1 MTSRTRRAASRCA
14 GLLLALLPALTAQ
27 AQQSRAP
34 AAQPAHATTKK
45 HKPAQHPKA
54 PPVVAA
60 RHGKPRKP
68 VHPAAPITTPKPKA
82 APAPAKAPAARP
94 ALPPNVGTVTH
105 LPLPR
110 YVSLRS
116 DEVNMRSG
124 PGERYPVL
132 WLYKRHELPVKI
144 EREFDVWRL
153 VEDMDGIKG
162 WVHAA
167 TVTGRRTFVIT
178 GTDDVPLRSEAAD
191 TSGAVAVLKPG
202 VVGRIL
208 ACDAGAA
215 WCRVQVGDYRG
226 FLPRASFWG
235 TDAGEAVAP

>member
-1 MTSRTRRAASRCA
+1 LGGGAH
-14 GLLLALLPALTAQ
+14 AQ
-27 AQQSRAP
+27 TTTTVH
-34 AAQPAHATTKK
+34 PAHLAGKATKAVA
-45 HKPAQHPKA
+45 HQHRTPI
-54 PPVVAA
+54 VVP
-60 RHGKPRKP
+60 RHGQPRKP
-68 VHPAAPITTPKPKA
+68 VHPAAPVAAPKPKA
-82 APAPAKAPAARP
+82 AAAKPAALARP
-94 ALPPNVGTVTH
+94 TLPPNIGTVTH

-132 WLYKRHELPVKI
+132 WLYKRKDLPVKI

-153 VEDMDGIKG
+153 VEDMDGVKG

-167 TVTGRRTFVIT
+167 TVTGRRSFVIT
-178 GTDDVPLRSEAAD
+178 GSDAATLRSDAD
-191 TSGAVAVLKPG
+191 DGAGAVAVLKPG
-202 VVGRIL
+202 VVGRVL

-226 FLPRASFWG
+226 YLPRTAFWG
-235 TDAGEAVAP
+235 TDPGEAVAP

>member
-1 MTSRTRRAASRCA
+1 MTWRRLGRAAALCA
-14 GLLLALLPALTAQ
+14 CLLLAVPATAQ
-27 AQQSRAP
+27 QTATP
-34 AAQPAHATTKK
+34 ATHPAHIIAKK
-45 HKPAQHPKA
+45 HKPAQRPKT

-68 VHPAAPITTPKPKA
+68 VHPAAPVTTPKPKA
-82 APAPAKAPAARP
+82 APAAAKPAAAARP
-94 ALPPNVGTVTH
+94 TLPANVGTVTH

-167 TVTGRRTFVIT
+167 TVTGRRTLVVT
-178 GTDDVPLRSEAAD
+178 GTDDVPLRSDAAD
-191 TSGAVAVLKPG
+191 TASAVAVLKPG

-208 ACDAGAA
+208 TCDAGAA

-235 TDAGEAVAP
+235 TDAGEPVAP

>member
-1 MTSRTRRAASRCA
+1 MTWRRLGRAAALCA
-14 GLLLALLPALTAQ
+14 CLLLAVPATAQ
-27 AQQSRAP
+27 QTATP
-34 AAQPAHATTKK
+34 ATHPAHIIAKK
-45 HKPAQHPKA
+45 HKPAQRPKT

-68 VHPAAPITTPKPKA
+68 VHPAAPVTTPKPKA
-82 APAPAKAPAARP
+82 APAAAKPAAAARP
-94 ALPPNVGTVTH
+94 TLPANVGTVTH

-153 VEDMDGIKG
+153 VEDMDGVKG
-162 WVHAA
+162 WVHQA
-167 TVTGRRTFVIT
+167 TLTGRREFVIT
-178 GTDDVPLRSEAAD
+178 GTADVDLRSQPNE
-191 TSGAVAVLKPG
+191 TSEAVAVLKPG
-202 VVGRIL
+202 VIGHIK
-208 ACDAGAA
+208 ACAAADA
-215 WCRVQVGDYRG
+215 WCQVEVQSYRG
-226 FLPRASFWG
+226 FLKRTDLWG
-235 TDAGEAVAP
+235 LLEGEAITP